1 MRLVETFWKIGTPLN
16 VFPLHHNYIYTDLCS
31 YLFGAVSQSYRR
43 YCLPGAVLILP
54 LIKLNSQLSCCALFF
69 IREGCQLIES
79 GPSSLSR
86 IIPLFKAKGIWTL
99 ITSMK
104 YIHSLDWITRD
115 CSLAKLTHQKTV
127 TDIKQK
133 LWFET
138 GRQFR
143 EAKRHSPSES
153 SWPTPLLQL
162 LAEWWECGRDYQ
174 AL

>member
-1 MRLVETFWKIGTPLN
+1 MHVL
-16 VFPLHHNYIYTDLCS
+16 PLHQNHILTFPSAFLEQFLGAIWN
-31 YLFGAVSQSYRR
+31 AVSQA
-43 YCLPGAVLILP
+43 AVLILP
-54 LIKLNSQLSCCALFF
+54 QIKLNSQLSCCALFF

-86 IIPLFKAKGIWTL
+86 IIPLFKAKRIWTL

-153 SWPTPLLQL
+153 SWPIPLLQL
-162 LAEWWECGRDYQ
+162 LAEWCECGRDYQ